1 MFKKIM
7 IVVAVVVAL
16 LVVLGIFVAL
26 QPSTFRVERSAVM
39 AAPPEAVFAE
49 VNDLH
54 RWEKWSPWQ
63 KLDPNARMTYEGPPA
78 GVGAVCRW
86 AGNSDVGEGSMTI
99 VESKPHE
106 LIRVR
111 LDFVKPFEDT
121 ATVEFAFQPE
131 GAKTRVTWSM
141 HGDNH
146 FIGKAMCL
154 FMNLDRMIGDKYE
167 EGLANLKTIVEESP
181 KQ

>member
-1 MFKKIM
+1 MKKIL
-7 IVVAVVVAL
+7 IGVAMVVVV
-16 LVVLGIFVAL
+16 LVVLGIIVAL
-26 QPSTFRVERSAVM
+26 QPSNFRVERSAVM
-39 AAPPEAVFAE
+39 AAPPEAIFAE

-63 KLDPNARMTYEGPPA
+63 KLDPNARMTYEGPSA
-78 GVGAVCRW
+78 GAGAVCRW

-106 LIRVR
+106 FIRIR

-131 GAKTRVTWSM
+131 GEKTRVTWSM
-141 HGDNH
+141 HGDNN

-154 FMNLDRMIGDKYE
+154 FMNMDRMIGDKYE
-167 EGLANLKTIVEESP
+167 EGLASLKTIVEVAP
-181 KQ
+181 KP